1 MTPQK
6 KKPAR
11 PGPEGLSGTIRDD
24 GGYRERDRNRDRDN
38 SRGTGGAVVDDD
50 NDFPLDEGDEQ
61 NFFA

>member
-1 MTPQK
+1 MTLQK

-24 GGYRERDRNRDRDN
+24 GGYRERDRNRDHGSD
-38 SRGTGGAVVDDD
+38 RGTGGAAGNDD